1 LLTDDQLDFATDAS
15 NTSRFNVATGR
26 TRFVDRAHP
35 GAQDGSRANPFRGVG
50 QGIVAADPGDI
61 VLIRPGN
68 YNETATYAKPV
79 TLRAT
84 RGPASIGRP

>member
-1 LLTDDQLDFATDAS
+1 
-15 NTSRFNVATGR
+15 
-26 TRFVDRAHP
+26 
-35 GAQDGSRANPFRGVG
+35 VG

-68 YNETATYAKPV
+68 YNETATYAKPI

-84 RGPASIGRP
+84 RGVVSIGTP